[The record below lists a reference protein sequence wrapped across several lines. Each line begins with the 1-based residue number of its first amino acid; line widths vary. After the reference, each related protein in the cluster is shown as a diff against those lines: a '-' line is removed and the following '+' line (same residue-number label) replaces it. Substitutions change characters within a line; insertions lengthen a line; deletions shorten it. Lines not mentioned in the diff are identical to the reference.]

1 LKINASLF
9 GQKML
14 SPDFIHTVIE
24 KLWSPK
30 NHFKLKVYCLCVCS
44 DASWKD
50 DEEAPPEFLEY
61 SDDEEE
67 RAAKKNR
74 TIEKMVQ
81 RGATEEEVAAKRAKL
96 SEPRRGNRGGRG
108 QRGAAAR
115 GGAHRDWSEERN
127 DGNMAYNNQRFD
139 NGLYARSTNPFYRQG
154 RQYNPR
160 DQGQIQWNNY
170 HVLAP
175 PGPPPPQPGY
185 FTAGYGRGGGGQQ
198 QRPNGPSHHSYGQ
211 QGHHQFSHFSMPPPP
226 MRAHNPWSYPPPPP
240 PHR

>member
-1 LKINASLF
+1 LKNL
-9 GQKML
+9 GLQ
-14 SPDFIHTVIE
+14 
-24 KLWSPK
+24 K
-30 NHFKLKVYCLCVCS
+30 NHFKFKVYCLCVCS

-81 RGATEEEVAAKRAKL
+81 RGASEEEVAAKRAKL
-96 SEPRRGNRGGRG
+96 SEPRRGKRGGRG
-108 QRGAAAR
+108 GR
-115 GGAHRDWSEERN
+115 GGGGAQRDWSEERN
-127 DGNMAYNNQRFD
+127 DGNMGYNTQRFD

-170 HVLAP
+170 HVPAP
-175 PGPPPPQPGY
+175 PPPGPPPQPGY
-185 FTAGYGRGGGGQQ
+185 FTAGYGRGRGGQQ
-198 QRPNGPSHHSYGQ
+198 QRPSGPSHHSYGQ